1 MQFEGVGFLCEEFG
15 MLSLICIILNC
26 MRTSK
31 YISVMLRRGLTDL
44 LLMTVVLLGFASCDD
59 RYPHE
64 PDGGVAVAFDGSQCP
79 GAAIS
84 QTSLFVYD
92 AGGNLSAVYDYAD
105 AYAVASSLLPLEDG
119 HYTIAAV
126 INADEEPAGA
136 ATLTALREWVALQS
150 GVDEDLLS
158 GIAEV
163 TVSGNRVIRVVLP
176 LLRGSFSLSV
186 LSVNFALPD
195 ASMLAFTPE
204 PTKSRAGYALRCVAE
219 LCKSDTGELV
229 LHKAI
234 TPELQADGACKV
246 DLQLS
251 EGGYDLRLWVD
262 YADPDAPLDDL
273 FYHTESLKAV
283 TILTDPYVANTD
295 AKDAACGNS
304 NGIMVS
310 GEGTVVTMALQ
321 RPLAKFEFIT
331 TDLEAFIDNELKAA
345 LSRGADAPSGSLDL
359 AKYKVMFHYV
369 GFMPVTFNMSTDK
382 PSDSVTGVSFSGRIL
397 RIDNGEVSLG
407 FDYVFVNGVE
417 SAVSVQVGIYNEDG
431 TMLSMTKPITVPLL
445 RSKHTLLK
453 GAFMTADA
461 SGGVSIDPSYDGDYN
476 IIL

>member
-1 MQFEGVGFLCEEFG
+1 M
-15 MLSLICIILNC
+15 N
-26 MRTSK
+26 TSK
-31 YISVMLRRGLTDL
+31 YIPAALRGLTGL
-44 LLMTVVLLGFASCDD
+44 LLMTVVLLGFAACDACS
-59 RYPHE
+59 PHE

-79 GAAIS
+79 EAAIS

-92 AGGNLSAVYDYAD
+92 AGGNLSAVYDYAY

-126 INADEEPAGA
+126 INADEEPAGT

-150 GVDEDLLS
+150 GVDGDLLS

-163 TVSGNRVIRVVLP
+163 SVSENRVIRVVLP
-176 LLRGSFSLSV
+176 LLRGAFPLSV
-186 LSVNFALPD
+186 LSVNFTLPD
-195 ASMLAFTPE
+195 ASMPCFTPE
-204 PTKSRAGYALRCVAE
+204 PTKSRAGCVLRCVAE
-219 LCKSDTGELV
+219 LCKSGTGELV

-234 TPELQADGACKV
+234 TPELQADGTCKV
-246 DLQLS
+246 DLHLS
-251 EGGYDLRLWVD
+251 EGDYDLRLWVD

-273 FYHTESLKAV
+273 FYHTESLQAV
-283 TILTDPYVANTD
+283 TVFTDPYVSNTD
-295 AKDAACGNS
+295 AKDAAYGNS

-310 GEGTVVTMALQ
+310 GEGTAVTMALQ

-331 TDLEAFIDNELKAA
+331 TDLEAFIDNELEAA
-345 LSRGADAPSGSLDL
+345 LSRGADPPSGSLDL

-369 GFMPVTFNMSTDK
+369 GFLPGIFNMSTDK
-382 PSDSVTGVSFSGRIL
+382 PSDSVTGVSFSGRIS

-417 SAVSVQVGIYNEDG
+417 SAVSVQVGIYDEDG

-461 SGGVSIDPSYDGDYN
+461 SGGVSIDPSYDGEYN